1 MEILLTPGVFLCV
14 ADNSTVK
21 MISPDLA
28 NTRSRDRYR
37 PGNGRI
43 DENGA
48 NPQLLKSGLYD
59 FDADHNQV
67 RVFSGK
73 AQVHL
78 NNQKVGLGE
87 NRKVTL
93 NAGGK
98 LKP

>member
-1 MEILLTPGVFLCV
+1 MKKG
-14 ADNSTVK
+14 
-21 MISPDLA
+21 A
-28 NTRSRDRYR
+28 NT
-37 PGNGRI
+37 
-43 DENGA
+43 
-48 NPQLLKSGLYD
+48 QLLKNGLYD

-93 NAGGK
+93 NADGK